1 MNTPIFAF
9 ITFTTQEAR
18 ERFGKFN
25 CKKRFSG
32 NKNLDYEKYE
42 LLGEEADVRFCNE
55 PSDILWEN
63 LEKSYFGR
71 MSRRIISAIII
82 VIFLF
87 FTTLIFYLLR
97 AEAGSFA

>member
-63 LEKSYFGR
+63 LEASNFGR
-71 MSRRIISAIII
+71 KTRKFVAGNITLAFLAVMTI
-82 VIFLF
+82 VFFL
-87 FTTLIFYLLR
+87 L
-97 AEAGSFA
+97 